1 MSQYSVIYF
10 GKDRWVTSQYY
21 ELLMGFPKISQFITS
36 AASFIITEPVLLN
49 CTITGKSSNRSKN
62 KKNRNESDELK
73 HLDPDLLAHMRES
86 GSEVLLRNDNSKDA
100 KNSEEE
106 SEPETDDP
114 NKLYEKA
121 EFENEEAEFE
131 NEKAEFENEEAEFEN
146 EKAEFENE
154 EADIENRRAA
164 VRDGVTDDE
173 DDEDGIEEGALIID
187 EDKVDS
193 SAENDSDVEREIDD
207 ESATE

>member
-1 MSQYSVIYF
+1 
-10 GKDRWVTSQYY
+10 
-21 ELLMGFPKISQFITS
+21 
-36 AASFIITEPVLLN
+36 
-49 CTITGKSSNRSKN
+49 
-62 KKNRNESDELK
+62 
-73 HLDPDLLAHMRES
+73 S

-114 NKLYEKA
+114 NKLYKKA

-131 NEKAEFENEEAEFEN
+131 NEKAEFEN
-146 EKAEFENE
+146 K

-164 VRDGVTDDE
+164 VRDGATDDE

-187 EDKVDS
+187 EVDN
-193 SAENDSDVEREIDD
+193 SAGNDSDVEREIDD